1 MQEKIHDL
9 RTSGENS
16 VFRKTLKKGIA
27 SSLIPLLLMGVC
39 IFAID
44 TNRSQEQL
52 GEITLS
58 MMEKN
63 DQIVQYLL
71 EDVERGAR
79 NLTLSS
85 SVVDFSVR
93 PWALDVERNTNI
105 CGALNNFS
113 RAYDFVDGGFLF
125 SPVENMRIASS
136 GLITYGGH
144 EDCFA
149 LFEEATVSA
158 VPLRCQTAGKQLL
171 LATKIPADSQS
182 PLALLVFRID
192 LERFLAA
199 AINSGRESTAHN
211 TYVIDAEGGLLF
223 SQIGLE
229 TAEPPESAANSQ
241 GNESFL
247 FFHDSQLLRCAVY
260 RDEALGW
267 TYLDVAGALTE
278 DSGWTPMLLPLLL
291 SVLGACIVGLLLVY
305 QNSRSLY
312 DPLKQ
317 LIAAVGGPSE
327 MDLPQDEYR
336 WLAGHYDKLLE
347 QREEVYEQVAAIRP
361 LLQKKFLLSL
371 LNGESSPDEIMH
383 QMSVLELPFQMA
395 MFGTFLLQIDDYY
408 SLPYSEEEKQ
418 EFRAQIQA
426 QITAYANEQVS
437 CITAE
442 VNDETILCVC
452 NLQAEEK
459 EETAKQIFR
468 SYLQEIRDGI
478 GELWPFTLT
487 IGIGGVCCSPV
498 ELPASCQKARTA
510 LSYKIYRGKG
520 CMIDADDLPNEPRQ
534 AYHGTEKAS
543 LLINSV
549 RAGDER
555 LAVRLVHEIFQD
567 VQSQQ
572 LSPKQVQSLM
582 QYVASGVGEVIRTAE
597 LGGKD
602 GVPADPEK
610 ELTQRRTLAEM
621 EDWLEAI
628 CRGTAAAVKAG
639 SSERMRHNAEQ
650 IKTYIDRNLMK
661 NISLASISEHV
672 NYSPTYVSKVFRQH
686 YGTSY
691 IDYLNSSRVK
701 LSQELL
707 LSQPELSVKEVGFKV
722 GFNNLQ
728 SFFRV
733 FKKHTGMTP
742 LQYRERQRDQ
752 GPEET

>member
-1 MQEKIHDL
+1 MREKIHGL
-9 RTSGENS
+9 RISGENS

-71 EDVERGAR
+71 EDVECGAR

-182 PLALLVFRID
+182 PLAILVFRID

-229 TAEPPESAANSQ
+229 TAEPPGSAANSQ

-267 TYLDVAGALTE
+267 TYLDVAGVLTE

-442 VNDETILCVC
+442 VNDETILCSVS
-452 NLQAEEK
+452 A
-459 EETAKQIFR
+459 TFR
-468 SYLQEIRDGI
+468 RRRRRRPRSRSSA
-478 GELWPFTLT
+478 LT
-487 IGIGGVCCSPV
+487 CRRSGMGS
-498 ELPASCQKARTA
+498 ASF
-510 LSYKIYRGKG
+510 G
-520 CMIDADDLPNEPRQ
+520 P
-534 AYHGTEKAS
+534 
-543 LLINSV
+543 
-549 RAGDER
+549 
-555 LAVRLVHEIFQD
+555 
-567 VQSQQ
+567 
-572 LSPKQVQSLM
+572 
-582 QYVASGVGEVIRTAE
+582 
-597 LGGKD
+597 
-602 GVPADPEK
+602 
-610 ELTQRRTLAEM
+610 
-621 EDWLEAI
+621 
-628 CRGTAAAVKAG
+628 
-639 SSERMRHNAEQ
+639 
-650 IKTYIDRNLMK
+650 
-661 NISLASISEHV
+661 
-672 NYSPTYVSKVFRQH
+672 
-686 YGTSY
+686 
-691 IDYLNSSRVK
+691 SR
-701 LSQELL
+701 
-707 LSQPELSVKEVGFKV
+707 
-722 GFNNLQ
+722 
-728 SFFRV
+728 
-733 FKKHTGMTP
+733 
-742 LQYRERQRDQ
+742 
-752 GPEET
+752 